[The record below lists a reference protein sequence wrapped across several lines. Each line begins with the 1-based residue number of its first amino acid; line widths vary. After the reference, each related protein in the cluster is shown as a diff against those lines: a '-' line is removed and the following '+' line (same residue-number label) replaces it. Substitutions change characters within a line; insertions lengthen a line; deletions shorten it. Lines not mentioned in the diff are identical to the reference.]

1 MITRRLVALASAF
14 ITVTSLVGFPPQA
27 AAEQENGANC
37 TAGGPGSSTCT
48 VSLGSETCTQPSCP
62 TGSYAC
68 CKVLSASVSCGCV
81 VSWK

>member
-1 MITRRLVALASAF
+1 MITRKFVAFAAAF
-14 ITVTSLVGFPPQA
+14 ITGTAILGFPAHA

-37 TAGGPGSSTCT
+37 TAGGPGSSMCT
-48 VSLGSETCTQPSCP
+48 ASLGNETCTQSSCP